1 MIGGT
6 SIERGRSS
14 LAFPASF
21 ADIPKLDFTKEAAIV
36 EPTTPFK
43 KTKVVPVEPV
53 VDETAGKENG
63 VPSPKMDAS
72 ADSDLLF

>member
-6 SIERGRSS
+6 SIDRARSS

-21 ADIPKLDFTKEAAIV
+21 ADMPKLDFTKEAVIV
-36 EPTTPFK
+36 EPTMPVK
-43 KTKVVPVEPV
+43 KTKVVPV
-53 VDETAGKENG
+53 VDDKRGKENE